1 MSLDLENK
9 AYTFKVAKHKQLN
22 DDVNDDD
29 NKENDALAAKTV
41 DCMGKQ
47 FDFGLQLSN
56 PSRK

>member
-9 AYTFKVAKHKQLN
+9 TYTFKVAKHKQLN
-22 DDVNDDD
+22 VDVNNDD

-47 FDFGLQLSN
+47 FDFGLQVPN
-56 PSRK
+56 PFRK